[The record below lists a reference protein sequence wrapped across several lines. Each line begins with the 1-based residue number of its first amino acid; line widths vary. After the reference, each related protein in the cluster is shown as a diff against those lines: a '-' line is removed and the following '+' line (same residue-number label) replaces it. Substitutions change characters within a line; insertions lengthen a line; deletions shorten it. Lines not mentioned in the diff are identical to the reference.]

1 MEIVDLRIMRGPN
14 YWSVKN
20 PKIIVLRLDLEN
32 YKDTLTNEIPDFSVR
47 LEKLFPGLS
56 DHRSTEGAE
65 NRFFESV
72 RKGVRLSHVVE
83 RIALELQNLSSMGC
97 GYGLTYP
104 LPQEG
109 INYVVFAYSEERA
122 GEYAA
127 YAAVKI
133 TEALVKDT
141 KYNVKRDIERLHEI
155 REDEHIG
162 PSTYSIVTEAVSR
175 GIPYMRLNKN
185 SLIQL
190 GYGVNQRR
198 IQATMTRGG
207 MLRSGLGFDYCDVGI
222 VTNVA
227 ADHLGLRDINT
238 VEEMAQVKAVISKSV
253 RQNGYAGLNADDDL
267 VYKMSKDLD
276 CNVALFSLDENNPRI
291 LRHTARG
298 GLAVVLKNGYIPIFK
313 NSYKI
318 RVDRVADIPLTF
330 GGRAKFNIENV
341 LAATLAAYVSR
352 IPVEDIKLAL
362 RTFIPSAAKT
372 PGRMNVFRF
381 SNFEVIVD
389 YAHNAAGLQAIGGFI
404 RTTDATRRVGIIAG
418 VGDRRNEDT
427 RELGSLAAEYFDEI
441 IIRQDKD
448 LRGASLEHIN
458 NNLLAGIHQ
467 MNPDKQV
474 VIIPDEMRAIAHALE
489 NAERGDL
496 IIIFFEDISEAI
508 KLVENFR
515 FIQDRRVLVD

>member
-1 MEIVDLRIMRGPN
+1 
-14 YWSVKN
+14 
-20 PKIIVLRLDLEN
+20 
-32 YKDTLTNEIPDFSVR
+32 
-47 LEKLFPGLS
+47 
-56 DHRSTEGAE
+56 
-65 NRFFESV
+65 
-72 RKGVRLSHVVE
+72 
-83 RIALELQNLSSMGC
+83 
-97 GYGLTYP
+97 
-104 LPQEG
+104 
-109 INYVVFAYSEERA
+109 
-122 GEYAA
+122 
-127 YAAVKI
+127 
-133 TEALVKDT
+133 
-141 KYNVKRDIERLHEI
+141 
-155 REDEHIG
+155 
-162 PSTYSIVTEAVSR
+162 
-175 GIPYMRLNKN
+175 MRLNKN